1 MWKKK
6 NEHDQLT
13 GAQLPIPTQLVS
25 NEEYFPTPQ
34 TPEQRKVEMLL
45 REWSAERSQTL
56 GLSPAQVSR
65 RKLRDG
71 DGLYGHERSV
81 RPVVQG
87 ERRRRPSILRPIW
100 ELWPK
105 NSFVFGVQ
113 TQVGNRAAS
122 I

>member
-13 GAQLPIPTQLVS
+13 GAQLPIPTQIVS

-56 GLSPAQVSR
+56 GLSR
-65 RKLRDG
+65 RKFLAGSCGMAMAFMAMNEVFGPWFKVNAAEAVD
-71 DGLYGHERSV
+71 LEAY
-81 RPVVQG
+81 
-87 ERRRRPSILRPIW
+87 L